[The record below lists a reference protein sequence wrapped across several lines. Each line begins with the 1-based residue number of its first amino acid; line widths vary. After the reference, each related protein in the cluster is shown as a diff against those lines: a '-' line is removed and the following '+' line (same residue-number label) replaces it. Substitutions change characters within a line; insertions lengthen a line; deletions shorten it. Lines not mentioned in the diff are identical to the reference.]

1 MLTLGSALR
10 AAVYALV
17 VTAALCGCAAPA
29 APPPPPGPK
38 TTVVLLPDEEGHV
51 GAVIVSTAGGAQ
63 RVNAAFSEVVVDAG
77 TSPPSQPVERG
88 KEAVDSSFRTLL
100 DAQPPRPAAFILHF
114 RLGTSTLTDES
125 KAQLPALLLA
135 AHERKPTEITVFGH
149 ADAIGPERRNVRL
162 SAERAQTVAKLLRK
176 SDSNLGSIDVQS
188 FGDKVPLFPSKP
200 GVPEPRNR
208 RVEVQIL

>member
-77 TSPPSQPVERG
+77 TSPPSQPVER
-88 KEAVDSSFRTLL
+88 K
-100 DAQPPRPAAFILHF
+100 PPRPAAFILHF